1 MYAPKSYFLNSL
13 LIFIVERE
21 CYLADNK
28 IFWNYFIFG
37 DAVGHQKSDVLVLEV
52 VSEMFSV
59 VTNDIV

>member
-1 MYAPKSYFLNSL
+1 M
-13 LIFIVERE
+13 ERE

-59 VTNDIV
+59 VTSGALGSS